1 MKRIIALCSV
11 ATILLAGCGIYKPYS
26 RPEVEVEGLYGEST
40 GRNDTTSIAD
50 LSWDEL
56 FTDPLLQKLIRQGLD
71 YNADLGIAR
80 LRIKEAEAALLS
92 SRLAYLPGISL
103 SSQGEVS
110 RFNGERI
117 FKTYSLATPAE
128 WEIDIFGRLTNSK
141 RRAKVALEQSHA
153 YKQAVQTNLIA
164 TIANSYYHLLML
176 DGQLE
181 ISRRT
186 ADTWTETSR
195 TLQLQKNVGET
206 NEAAVAQAKANKLAV
221 DASILTLQKHVR
233 SLENSLSALLGM
245 TPQCIERST
254 LQEQVFPDQLT
265 VGIPLLLLNRR
276 PDIRQA
282 EFMLMQAFYTTN
294 VARSAFYPRITL
306 SGTLGWTNQSGAG
319 IINPGNW
326 LLNAIGSL
334 TQPLFNRG
342 ANVANLRIAKAQQEE
357 AVLAFRQSLL
367 NAGNEVSD
375 ALAQWQTADSRLAID
390 RKQIVLLQTTV
401 NSSRQLMEYSS
412 SVTYLEV
419 LTAQQSLL
427 EAELTEM
434 DDCFEKIQGVV
445 NLYHALGGGR
455 ND

>member
-1 MKRIIALCSV
+1 MKRMIVLCSV

-26 RPEVEVEGLYGEST
+26 RPEVETEGLYREHT
-40 GRNDTTSIAD
+40 GINDTTSIAD
-50 LSWDEL
+50 LSWNEL

-71 YNADLGIAR
+71 NNADLGIAR

-103 SSQGEVS
+103 NSQGEVS
-110 RFNGERI
+110 RFDGERSL
-117 FKTYSLATPAE
+117 KTYNLATPAE

-141 RRAKVALEQSHA
+141 RKAKAALEQSRA
-153 YKQAVQTNLIA
+153 YKQAVQTSLIA

-181 ISRRT
+181 ISRQT
-186 ADTWTETSR
+186 AETWMETSR

-221 DASILTLQKHVR
+221 DASILTLQRQVH

-245 TPQCIERST
+245 TPQRIDRST
-254 LQEQVFPDQLT
+254 LQKQVFPDQLT

-319 IINPGNW
+319 ITNPGSW

-342 ANVANLRIAKAQQEE
+342 TNIANLRIAKAQQEE
-357 AVLAFRQSLL
+357 AVLSFRQSLL

-375 ALAQWQTADSRLAID
+375 ALAQWQTAGSRLAID
-390 RKQIVLLQTTV
+390 REQIVLLQTTV
-401 NSSRQLMEYSS
+401 NSSRQLMEHSS
-412 SVTYLEV
+412 SVSYLEV

-427 EAELTEM
+427 QAELTEM
-434 DDCFEKIQGVV
+434 DDWFEKVQGVV
-445 NLYHALGGGR
+445 NLYHALGGGY
-455 ND
+455 D